1 MCSNCASLHSGY
13 GKCTMNIVY
22 TVTNVNDLLKH
33 LTCKI
38 SYILSDG
45 FSGFGAS

>member
-1 MCSNCASLHSGY
+1 MNMCTL
-13 GKCTMNIVY
+13 
-22 TVTNVNDLLKH
+22 VTNVNDLLKH